1 MVQETRVRTITVTV
15 NNRPVQLTDERGRF
29 EATGAE
35 IKAAAIAQ
43 DVSIQADFALF
54 RVHGHELDPVGDGQ
68 SIHVREG
75 EKFRAVAPDDNSGE

>member
-1 MVQETRVRTITVTV
+1 MIQGTRVLTITVTV
-15 NNRPVQLTDERGRF
+15 NNRPVKLTDERGRS

-43 DVSIQADFALF
+43 GISIQDDFALF

-68 SIHVREG
+68 SIHVHEAD
-75 EKFRAVAPDDNSGE
+75 KFRAVAPDDNSEE